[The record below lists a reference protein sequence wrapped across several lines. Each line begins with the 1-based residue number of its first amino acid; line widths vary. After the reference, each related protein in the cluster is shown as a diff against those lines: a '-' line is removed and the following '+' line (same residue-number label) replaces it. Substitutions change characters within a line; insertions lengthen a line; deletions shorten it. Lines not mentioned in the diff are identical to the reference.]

1 MAGTAARPASGPGE
15 REPSQKW
22 PVICVSSVKIRFLA
36 SALTQR
42 PPVLDEKI
50 QVGTNFLFF
59 C

>member
-1 MAGTAARPASGPGE
+1 MAGAAARPASGPGE

-22 PVICVSSVKIRFLA
+22 PVICVSSVKIRFPA
-36 SALTQR
+36 PAPMQR

-50 QVGTNFLFF
+50 QVGTNFLVL